1 MSWSPF
7 PGGPVYATGP
17 TQSAQS
23 AGTAASA
30 SAREYDSGSFSKGLS
45 QISGIT
51 AANNAWSARQAEEL
65 RDWQDAQAE
74 KNRKY
79 NSEEAAK
86 NRSWQ
91 EAMSNTAHQREI
103 EDLKKAGLNPVLS
116 VLGGNGASTTSG
128 ATASSQAPSGA
139 MGSTDMSGSQSLV
152 SLLGSF
158 LSQQTELAKM
168 NTSALTNLAV
178 ADKYN
183 AMSKYT
189 ADLQS
194 QTQLTTAG
202 ISAAAS
208 RYVSDNNLKGAQAS
222 AAANVIAATLHKE
235 SAMYSADK
243 AYSSAENVAKINAEV
258 NKELKQMGID
268 AQFNFAE
275 MYPSNEWQYSPGQAN
290 IREWVDTVTGGLSD
304 AGSFASDIFGI
315 VNSLANPLSS
325 AKGSSSI
332 WLPNSTSGRG
342 FGFKKG

>member
-7 PGGPVYATGP
+7 AGGPVYATGP
-17 TQSAQS
+17 TQSAHS
-23 AGTAASA
+23 ANTAANPSDHEF
-30 SAREYDSGSFSKGLS
+30 SSFGKGLS

-65 RDWQDAQAE
+65 RDWQDSQAE

-91 EAMSNTAHQREI
+91 EYMSSSAHQREI

-139 MGSTDMSGSQSLV
+139 MGSTDMSGSHSLV

-158 LSQQTELAKM
+158 LQQQTQLAQM

-178 ADKYN
+178 ADKYT

-189 ADLQS
+189 AELGAS
-194 QTQLTTAG
+194 TQLQTTAMNN
-202 ISAAAS
+202 AVA
-208 RYVSDNNLKGAQAS
+208 RFVSQNNLTAAQAS
-222 AAANVIAATLHKE
+222 ATAQVTAANIHAAAQK
-235 SAMYSADK
+235 YSADVNSLTQK
-243 AYSSAENVAKINAEV
+243 EVAQINGDI
-258 NKELKQMGID
+258 NKELKQMGIGAQLDLSYNDFLEEWSLYQHFGKSGELGSLLGMITSNAFFGSGGEAGVSALD
-268 AQFNFAE
+268 AL
-275 MYPSNEWQYSPGQAN
+275 
-290 IREWVDTVTGGLSD
+290 R
-304 AGSFASDIFGI
+304 GSGYK
-315 VNSLANPLSS
+315 V
-325 AKGSSSI
+325 SSSRG
-332 WLPNSTSGRG
+332 SG
-342 FGFKKG
+342 FSK